1 MSSNKATGKTGPGST
16 GAEATVRGGSGTLP
30 ALSSQAPTASLER
43 HAGTALFLRES
54 DLPQTPG
61 GEADLFSRPWSDL
74 LASCHDSHHSR
85 GDHQA
90 QPSILLAET
99 GFGLNQAAEFHFET
113 LLDAEIR
120 VVIAPFFGT
129 ALISGAVRHGVLLIP
144 LPLETIRSIA
154 TGLAAKADAKLAIDL
169 RGQTIEPPQ
178 GGRIAFQTHPWL
190 RTRLL
195 HGMDN
200 FDEQL
205 RHRETARKFRAEN
218 RKRSPWLYR
227 GSEGGESA

>member
-1 MSSNKATGKTGPGST
+1 MSSSKATGKTGPGST
-16 GAEATVRGGSGTLP
+16 GAEATASGGSSILP
-30 ALSSQAPTASLER
+30 ALSSQAPAASLEQ
-43 HAGTALFLRES
+43 HAGTALFLRQA
-54 DLPQTPG
+54 DLPPTPG

-74 LASCHDSHHSR
+74 LASCHGSHNSR
-85 GDHQA
+85 GNSQTR
-90 QPSILLAET
+90 PSILLAET
-99 GFGLNQAAEFHFET
+99 GFGLNPSAEFHFET

-129 ALISGAVRHGVLLIP
+129 ALISDAVRHRILLIP
-144 LPLETIRSIA
+144 LPLETVRSIA
-154 TGLAAKADAKLAIDL
+154 AGLAAKPDAELAIDL
-169 RGQTIEPPQ
+169 REQAIAPPQ

-195 HGMDN
+195 HGMDDL
-200 FDEQL
+200 DEQL

-227 GSEGGESA
+227 GSKGNDSA